1 MSSFQHTIFLENMD
15 TTLKS
20 ILTTLKKNT
29 TTESLSPQDISGTYD
44 YSWNQVDISSI
55 KNIGIYGTATDN
67 SFNDLSGN
75 HLLNIFVS
83 DVSGGSFYKTTLG
96 QNFSNGTIGFKI
108 DNMPFKFI
116 S

>member
-55 KNIGIYGTATDN
+55 KNIGI
-67 SFNDLSGN
+67 
-75 HLLNIFVS
+75 
-83 DVSGGSFYKTTLG
+83 
-96 QNFSNGTIGFKI
+96 
-108 DNMPFKFI
+108 
-116 S
+116 